1 MVTVTFRTSIL
12 MILLL
17 KVLPLMTRIMVMMM
31 KRMMVMVGDL
41 GRRG

>member
-17 KVLPLMTRIMVMMM
+17 KVLTLMTRIMVMMM